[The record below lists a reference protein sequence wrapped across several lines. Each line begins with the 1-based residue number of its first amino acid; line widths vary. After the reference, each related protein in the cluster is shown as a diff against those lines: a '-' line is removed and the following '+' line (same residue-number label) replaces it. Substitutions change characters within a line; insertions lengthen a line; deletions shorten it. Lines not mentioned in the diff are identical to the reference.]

1 MLFDFLR
8 YYIKAGNA
16 HSIHSPFVFE
26 LYTKIYKDFTPQE
39 EFQEL
44 ENLRKKLRAD
54 DRAIQITDFGAGS
67 HYKNRTIKDIAKHAL
82 KSPFWAQ
89 FFFRII
95 RHYNYSHILE
105 LGTSLGL
112 TTSYLAKAAPTGKVY
127 TLEGCPQTLQV
138 AEENFDQLE
147 LSHIHTYVGNID
159 QTLPDL
165 LERIEKLDFALLD
178 ANHRYTP
185 TLSYFEQCLAKVHE
199 RSVLVFDD
207 IYWSDEMKKA
217 WQEIQKRK
225 EVSLSLDFFHVGM
238 VFFRKG
244 VEKQHFVLK

>member
-8 YYIKAGNA
+8 YYIQAGNA

-26 LYTKIYKDFTPQE
+26 LYTKIYKDFAPQA
-39 EFQEL
+39 EFTEL
-44 ENLRKKLRAD
+44 EYLRKKLRSD

-67 HYKNRTIKDIAKHAL
+67 NYKNRTIKDIAKHAL

-89 FFFRII
+89 FFYRMI
-95 RHYNYSHILE
+95 RYYNYSNILE

-112 TTSYLAKAAPTGKVY
+112 TTAYLATATPTGDVY

-138 AEENFDQLE
+138 AEENFDQLG
-147 LSHIHTYVGNID
+147 LTNIHTYVGNID
-159 QTLPDL
+159 QTLPVL
-165 LERIEKLDFALLD
+165 LGNLDKIDFALLD
-178 ANHRYTP
+178 ANHRYEP
-185 TLSYFEQCLAKVHE
+185 TLRYFEQCLEKVHE
-199 RSVLVFDD
+199 HSVLVFDD
-207 IYWSDEMKKA
+207 IYWSGEMKKA

-225 EVSLSLDFFHVGM
+225 EVSLSLNFFQIGM